1 MLKRCVLRRRQQE
14 VHVLGQE
21 DEAMQ
26 LIATLPLVSVEGS
39 EKQTN
44 IRLDNEQPS
53 TLPCRKCG
61 EIGSGRRDQSS
72 SLQSK
77 HQQLEAASPAQ
88 IELARVELVPFP
100 VVFSMAFFVSGN
112 ELFRKH

>member
-1 MLKRCVLRRRQQE
+1 M
-14 VHVLGQE
+14 HVLGHE

-26 LIATLPLVSVEGS
+26 LIAALPAVSVEGS

-44 IRLDNEQPS
+44 IRLDKEQPS

-61 EIGSGRRDQSS
+61 EIGSGGGDQSS

-77 HQQLEAASPAQ
+77 PQRLEAASLAQ
-88 IELARVELVPFP
+88 IKSARVELVPFP
-100 VVFSMAFFVSGN
+100 VVFSMAS
-112 ELFRKH
+112 FRLGKRVVQKTLTR